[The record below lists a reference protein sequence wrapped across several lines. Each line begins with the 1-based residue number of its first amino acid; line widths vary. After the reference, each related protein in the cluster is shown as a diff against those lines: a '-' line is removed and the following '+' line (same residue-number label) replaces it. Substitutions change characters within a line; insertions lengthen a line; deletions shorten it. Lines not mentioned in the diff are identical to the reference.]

1 MSRWGHILAVWVFV
15 GILTGVAWGADT
27 MLMFVGEDLE
37 VLSIASR
44 REEAA
49 WSAPAIAG
57 VVKRTDMQERG
68 ATTLA
73 EALEGTPGFYMNRTE
88 KGFVPYLRG
97 IQNSALFMYDT
108 VPMNSGIRKSDVSI
122 GYETSLA
129 SVKRL
134 EVVRGAGSVLWG
146 PDAFAGMVNVVP
158 LTGKD
163 FQGIETGLLADSHD
177 FPGEIYMNWGAKG
190 EGWNSFLSVSG
201 RKVADN
207 EDPFNVVRFWNG
219 GVSYPDRPEPIGTRY
234 GYGEAEDSRYLH
246 LYGNISFGEFLTLSA
261 RIDDNRQ
268 ADTVENWSGD
278 YAWQEKEK
286 GQARVFKVEASKS
299 FGLNTGVRFTGF
311 YSQSILDQTIVDY
324 TYDQEESSVY
334 GEIILDQSLW
344 RAKGLATL
352 GISMRRNEYDNV
364 PVWQSYVPDYFTQY
378 NLLVLPVMWQGS
390 FDNRLSSVFG
400 QYRHDFSPLEF
411 WMGARYDDH
420 DQYNHAVSY
429 NFGLAWNFG
438 NFIVKGL
445 FGTAFRTPF
454 PQQLQSDETGE
465 LEKIKNTSVQ
475 VAWKAQETK
484 VSMTMFRNSI
494 RGHVIEDRY
503 QGAGLSTP
511 NEQTIYGV
519 ELEAE
524 HRLTDDLS
532 VSGNLT
538 LLGNSG
544 PNETYLYKDY
554 VEEDDDGNLVNYYNA
569 LDYAYESGPDI
580 MGTVRAVWQLSDD
593 IRLVP
598 ELRYFS
604 SQSYYS
610 PVEDITQTCDSAWIA
625 GLNLI
630 VTRYSPLDISVHVS
644 NLLDNEYLSPG
655 VYSVTEAPGLSAGF
669 MVRMRW

>member
-1 MSRWGHILAVWVFV
+1 MSRWRHILAAWLFV
-15 GILTGVAWGADT
+15 GILTGVAWGSDT
-27 MLMFVGEDLE
+27 MLMFVGENLE

-44 REEAA
+44 KEEAA
-49 WSAPAIAG
+49 WSAPAIAD
-57 VVKRTDMQERG
+57 VVKRGDMQERG

-163 FQGIETGLLADSHD
+163 FQGVETGLMADSHD
-177 FPGEIYMNWGAKG
+177 FPGEAYMNWGAQGK
-190 EGWNSFLSVSG
+190 GWNSFVSVSG

-207 EDPFNVVRFWNG
+207 EDPFDVVRFWNG
-219 GVSYPDRPEPIGTRY
+219 GTAPDRPEPIETRF
-234 GYGEAEDSRYLH
+234 GEGQAEDSRYLH
-246 LYGNISFGEFLTLSA
+246 LYGNISLGEFLTLSA
-261 RIDDNRQ
+261 RINDNRQ

-286 GQARVFKVEASKS
+286 GQDRVFKVEASKS
-299 FGLNTGVRFTGF
+299 LGLNTGVRFTGF
-311 YSQSILDQTIVDY
+311 YSQSLLDQTIVDH

-364 PVWQSYVPDYFTQY
+364 PVWQSYVPDYFTED
-378 NLLVLPVMWQGS
+378 NLLVLPLMRQGS
-390 FDNRLSSVFG
+390 FNNRLSSVFG

-429 NFGLAWNFG
+429 NSGLAWNFG

-454 PQQLQSDETGE
+454 PS
-465 LEKIKNTSVQ
+465 S
-475 VAWKAQETK
+475 WKAMRQMNWRRSK
-484 VSMTMFRNSI
+484 
-494 RGHVIEDRY
+494 
-503 QGAGLSTP
+503 TP
-511 NEQTIYGV
+511 V
-519 ELEAE
+519 C
-524 HRLTDDLS
+524 S
-532 VSGNLT
+532 WPGN
-538 LLGNSG
+538 
-544 PNETYLYKDY
+544 PRK
-554 VEEDDDGNLVNYYNA
+554 
-569 LDYAYESGPDI
+569 
-580 MGTVRAVWQLSDD
+580 Q
-593 IRLVP
+593 
-598 ELRYFS
+598 S
-604 SQSYYS
+604 S
-610 PVEDITQTCDSAWIA
+610 A
-625 GLNLI
+625 
-630 VTRYSPLDISVHVS
+630 
-644 NLLDNEYLSPG
+644 
-655 VYSVTEAPGLSAGF
+655 
-669 MVRMRW
+669 